1 MKKMSI
7 LFLTASLSIMLTLC
21 LGSCTTTDKP
31 VQETV
36 SLPPKYVQLKVHWE
50 DMPDKGGLSLS
61 YSEYRKLAVNVEN
74 MRAYEKKLEDR
85 ISNANAQE
93 VR

>member
-7 LFLTASLSIMLTLC
+7 LFLTVSLSIMLTLC

-36 SLPPKYVQLKVHWE
+36 SLPPKYEVLEVHWE
-50 DMPDKGGLSLS
+50 DMPDKGGLFLS

-74 MRAYEKKLEDR
+74 MRAYEKKLEDK
-85 ISNANAQE
+85 ILDADVQE
-93 VR
+93 VK